1 MNSEGTVDLPGN
13 DFDSNDFDAVD
24 LWGADGAE
32 GWTADP
38 IIGVGS
44 AATPDTGP
52 DLDNAHGQAETD
64 TEQEI
69 ALFTVTNPPR
79 TVSVSTLMDGRID
92 HVELSARVAW
102 MSESQLAS
110 EILVIA
116 DLARQ
121 KAQSAQYAFI
131 LDRMSQQVD
140 ADEHRV
146 ALLRKT
152 VGETWGFRKKPR
164 QQKLR
169 CSRRATATIVQHQTT
184 RAIHGELNRPG
195 RCGDSGAPRVS
206 RLGSQFAAQH

>member
-44 AATPDTGP
+44 AATLTPDPTWTMP
-52 DLDNAHGQAETD
+52 
-64 TEQEI
+64 
-69 ALFTVTNPPR
+69 TVRRRRTPNKRSRFYRDESPR

-152 VGETWGFRKKPR
+152 VGETWGLPSPEEAAAAEAEVF
-164 QQKLR
+164 
-169 CSRRATATIVQHQTT
+169 AT
-184 RAIHGELNRPG
+184 RYSDDCP
-195 RCGDSGAPRVS
+195 APDDES
-206 RLGSQFAAQH
+206 DPW

>member
-1 MNSEGTVDLPGN
+1 MPTVRRRR
-13 DFDSNDFDAVD
+13 
-24 LWGADGAE
+24 
-32 GWTADP
+32 
-38 IIGVGS
+38 
-44 AATPDTGP
+44 TPNKRSRFYRD
-52 DLDNAHGQAETD
+52 ES
-64 TEQEI
+64 
-69 ALFTVTNPPR
+69 PR

-152 VGETWGFRKKPR
+152 VGETWGYHRRKKPR

>member
-152 VGETWGFRKKPR
+152 VGETWGLPSLEEAAAAEAEVF
-164 QQKLR
+164 
-169 CSRRATATIVQHQTT
+169 AT
-184 RAIHGELNRPG
+184 RYSDDCP
-195 RCGDSGAPRVS
+195 APDDES
-206 RLGSQFAAQH
+206 DPW